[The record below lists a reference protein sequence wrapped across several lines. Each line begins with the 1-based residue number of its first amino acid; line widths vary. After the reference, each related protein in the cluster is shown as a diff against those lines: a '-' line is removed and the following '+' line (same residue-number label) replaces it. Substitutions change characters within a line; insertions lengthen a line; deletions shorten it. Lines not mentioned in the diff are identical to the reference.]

1 VNVASANVA
10 LGVGGGIAAYKAAE
24 LARALMERGFAV
36 EVIMTAAA
44 EQFVRP
50 LTFAALTGRKVQ
62 TNLFSAASPEDTL
75 SSAIEHIRL
84 AQENQILVIAPA
96 TADLLA
102 KFAHG
107 LADDLLT
114 TMYLAFT
121 GHVILAPAMNTNMW
135 NHPATSEN
143 MRILA
148 GRGHVIVEPD
158 DGLLACGMVGPG
170 RLADPERI
178 ATVVANV
185 ATRVAPNV
193 VDQGTTNSIRNDAAA
208 PDLVDPPLQDLEGEV
223 VLVTAGPT
231 REPLDAVRY
240 ITNRSSGKMGYA
252 LAEEAHSRGARV
264 VLISG
269 PVNLPA
275 PRGVEIERVQ
285 TASEMRQAVM
295 KHLDE
300 STMIVKAAAVADYH
314 RANPPANKEKKTAAR
329 LSLELD
335 PTPDIL
341 AELGGKKGD
350 RLLVGFAAETDN
362 LIAEARRKLETK
374 NCDMIVA
381 NLVAPQTLGP
391 EDDSIGFDSDEN
403 EVVLVTR
410 SGESIPV
417 RRAAKRLIARRIFD
431 EMIKLRLVLH
441 AGK

>member
-1 VNVASANVA
+1 VNAASTNVA
-10 LGVGGGIAAYKAAE
+10 LGVGGGIAAYKSAE
-24 LARALMERGFAV
+24 LTRALMERGFAV

-62 TNLFSAASPEDTL
+62 TNLFSSADPFSGASPEDTL

-121 GHVILAPAMNTNMW
+121 GRVILAPAMNTNMW
-135 NHPATSEN
+135 NHPATREN
-143 MRILA
+143 LRILA

-170 RLADPERI
+170 RLAEPERI

-185 ATRVAPNV
+185 AARAAAGV
-193 VDQGTTNSIRNDAAA
+193 VDKGAANSNQNAAAA
-208 PDLVDPPLQDLEGEV
+208 PLPDLEGEV
-223 VLVTAGPT
+223 VLITAGPT

-252 LAEEAHSRGARV
+252 LAEEAHCRGARV

-269 PVNLPA
+269 PVNLTA
-275 PRGVEIERVQ
+275 PRGVEIEHVQ
-285 TASEMRQAVM
+285 TASEMRRAVM

-314 RANPPANKEKKTAAR
+314 RANPPAKKEKKTAAR

-362 LIAEARRKLETK
+362 LIAEARRKLESK

-381 NLVAPQTLGP
+381 NLVAPQTHGAQ
-391 EDDSIGFDSDEN
+391 EDSIGFDSDEN

-431 EMIKLRLVLH
+431 EMIKLRLLLH
-441 AGK
+441 AAK